1 MSIEM
6 PLEEASLSQLR
17 QTPIDNVLHII
28 DEGLV
33 HLPSYRE
40 LYYRWERQQW
50 KAQDIDFSEDRKQWE
65 AMSQDERNMR
75 IYALSAFFQGEA
87 CVTDTLA
94 PYVLAMPD
102 EDMRIFLTTQLVDE
116 ARHTVFF
123 ERFFRNVM
131 GIETDKIEDSL
142 AFARQYMNAN
152 LKYILI
158 DALTEVAERIRQEPG
173 NLAYL
178 VEGVT
183 LYHIIVE
190 ATMALAGQRNMLE
203 IYRTNNI
210 FPAFRGGFT
219 AVARDESRHVVFGV
233 KFLRDMIRR
242 DNAHAK
248 VVHEAIDRYAPIA
261 IAGISPDP
269 DVVQRVLAMG
279 GDPWVSP
286 RYAVDSLT
294 KKLKVIGI
302 RISTALP
309 EVPPP
314 PLKV

>member
-1 MSIEM
+1 MSIDM
-6 PLEEASLSQLR
+6 PLEEAPLSQLR
-17 QTPIDNVLHII
+17 QTPIDSVLHII

-33 HLPSYRE
+33 HLPTYRE

-65 AMSQDERNMR
+65 TMSLDEREMR

-123 ERFFRNVM
+123 ERFFRDVM
-131 GIETDKIEDSL
+131 GVETGKIEESL
-142 AFARQYMNAN
+142 AFARQYVNDD
-152 LKYILI
+152 LKFILI
-158 DALTEVAERIRQEPG
+158 DSLTEVAERIRQEPR
-173 NLAYL
+173 NLAHL

-183 LYHIIVE
+183 LYHIVVE

-203 IYRTNNI
+203 IYRTNNL

-242 DNAHAK
+242 DNAHAQ
-248 VVHEAIDRYAPIA
+248 VVDAAIDKYAPIA
-261 IAGISPDP
+261 IRGISPHP
-269 DVVQRVLAMG
+269 DMVTRILAMG

-286 RYAVDSLT
+286 RYAMDSLA
-294 KKLKVIGI
+294 KKLRVIGL
-302 RISTALP
+302 RIGAKLP
-309 EVPPP
+309 IIPPP
-314 PLKV
+314 PVGA

>member
-1 MSIEM
+1 MSIDM
-6 PLEEASLSQLR
+6 PLEEATLSQLQ
-17 QTPIDNVLHII
+17 QTPIDSVLHII

-33 HLPSYRE
+33 HLPTYRE

-50 KAQDIDFSEDRKQWE
+50 KVQDIDFSEDRKQWE
-65 AMSQDERNMR
+65 AMSQDEREMR
-75 IYALSAFFQGEA
+75 LYALSAFFQGEA

-123 ERFFRNVM
+123 ERFFRDVM
-131 GIETDKIEDSL
+131 GVETGKIEESL
-142 AFARQYMNAN
+142 AFARQYVNDD
-152 LKYILI
+152 LKFILI
-158 DALTEVAERIRQEPG
+158 DSLTEVAERIRQEPR
-173 NLAYL
+173 NLAHL

-183 LYHIIVE
+183 LYHIVVE

-203 IYRTNNI
+203 IYRTNNL

-242 DNAHAK
+242 DNAHAH
-248 VVHEAIDRYAPIA
+248 VVDAAIDKYAPIA
-261 IAGISPDP
+261 IRGISPHP
-269 DVVQRVLAMG
+269 DMVPRILSMG

-286 RYAVDSLT
+286 RYAMDSLA
-294 KKLKVIGI
+294 KKLRVIGL
-302 RISTALP
+302 RISAKLP
-309 EVPPP
+309 EIPPP
-314 PLKV
+314 PASA

>member
-1 MSIEM
+1 MSIDM
-6 PLEEASLSQLR
+6 PLEEAPLSQLQ

-33 HLPSYRE
+33 YLPTYRE

-50 KAQDIDFSEDRKQWE
+50 KAQDIDFSDDRKQWE
-65 AMSQDERNMR
+65 AMSQDEREMR

-123 ERFFRNVM
+123 ERFFRDVM
-131 GIETDKIEDSL
+131 GVETGKIEDSL
-142 AFARQYMNAN
+142 AFARQYMNDD
-152 LKYILI
+152 LKFILI
-158 DALTEVAERIRQEPG
+158 DSLTEVAERIRREPR

-190 ATMALAGQRNMLE
+190 AAMALAGQRNMLE
-203 IYRTNNI
+203 IYRTNNL

-242 DNAHAK
+242 DNTHAQ
-248 VVHEAIDRYAPIA
+248 VIDATIDKYAPIA
-261 IAGISPDP
+261 IRGISPNP
-269 DVVQRVLAMG
+269 DMVPRILSMG

-286 RYAVDSLT
+286 RYAMDSLA
-294 KKLKVIGI
+294 KKLRAIGL
-302 RISTALP
+302 RISARLP
-309 EVPPP
+309 EIPPP
-314 PLKV
+314 PVGV

>member
-1 MSIEM
+1 MSIDM
-6 PLEEASLSQLR
+6 PLEEAPLSQLR

-33 HLPSYRE
+33 HLPTYRE

-50 KAQDIDFSEDRKQWE
+50 KAQDIDFSEDRKQWQ
-65 AMSQDERNMR
+65 AMPQDEREMR

-123 ERFFRNVM
+123 ERFFRDVM
-131 GIETDKIEDSL
+131 GVETGKIEDSL
-142 AFARQYMNAN
+142 AFARQYVNDD
-152 LKYILI
+152 LQFILI
-158 DALTEVAERIRQEPG
+158 DSLTEVAERIRQEPR
-173 NLAYL
+173 NLAHL

-203 IYRTNNI
+203 IYRTNNL

-242 DNAHAK
+242 DTTHAQ
-248 VVHEAIDRYAPIA
+248 VIDAAIDKYAPIA
-261 IAGISPDP
+261 IRGISPNP
-269 DVVQRVLAMG
+269 DMVPRILAMG

-286 RYAVDSLT
+286 RYAMDSLA
-294 KKLKVIGI
+294 KKLRVIGL
-302 RISTALP
+302 RISSKLP
-309 EVPPP
+309 EIPPP
-314 PLKV
+314 PVGA